1 MPAVIRTLEGNMREL
16 LSMAALVLA
25 TTVATAQ
32 PATAQ
37 SANAATITEDFI
49 CGGFVPTPTGG
60 IGTVIFSTEGT
71 HSVVTSSGVANLVCH
86 FTIPASDV
94 PATAT
99 RASGFACGTFL
110 GGTNDSKMVASP
122 GGYATLTC
130 RVRPN

>member
-1 MPAVIRTLEGNMREL
+1 MPAATKTLEGNMREL

-37 SANAATITEDFI
+37 TANAATITEDFI

-60 IGTVIFSTEGT
+60 IGTVIFSSEGT

-86 FTIPASDV
+86 FTIPAADV
-94 PATAT
+94 PAKAT
-99 RASGFACGTFL
+99 RAAGFPCGTFL
-110 GGTNDSKMVASP
+110 GLTTDSKMVASP
-122 GGYATLTC
+122 SGDATLIC
-130 RVRPN
+130 RVPKN